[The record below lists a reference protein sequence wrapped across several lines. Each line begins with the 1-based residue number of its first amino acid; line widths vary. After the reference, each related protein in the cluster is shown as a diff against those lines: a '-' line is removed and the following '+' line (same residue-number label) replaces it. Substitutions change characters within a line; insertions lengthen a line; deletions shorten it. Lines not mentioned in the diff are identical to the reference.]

1 MKADDEFIKFCLNNY
16 RTPHFSRAEFEADLN
31 KIVILKKM
39 FRRYKST
46 GNINE
51 RLVLN
56 NIIILINVFGVET
69 ANFILFYRLEREFHS
84 YIKTFLMFLTSLVD
98 CGIAHAVEVDD
109 ELEVIISTK
118 V

>member
-16 RTPHFSRAEFEADLN
+16 RTPHFSREEFESDLN
-31 KIVILKKM
+31 KITILKKM
-39 FRRYKST
+39 FRRYMST

-56 NIIILINVFGVET
+56 NIIILINVFGVEP
-69 ANFILFYRLEREFHS
+69 ANFILFYRLEVEFHS
-84 YIKTFLMFLTSLVD
+84 YIKTFLMFLNSWV
-98 CGIAHAVEVDD
+98 GNVAHDVSVDD
-109 ELEVIISTK
+109 ELQVIISRK

>member
-16 RTPHFSRAEFEADLN
+16 RTPHFNREEFDNDLN
-31 KIVILKKM
+31 KIIILKKM

-56 NIIILINVFGVET
+56 NIIILINVFGIET
-69 ANFILFYRLEREFHS
+69 ANFILFYRLESEFHS
-84 YIKTFLMFLTSLVD
+84 YIKTFLMFLNAWVD
-98 CGIAHAVEVDD
+98 SELTHDVEVDD
-109 ELEVIISTK
+109 ELQIIINTK